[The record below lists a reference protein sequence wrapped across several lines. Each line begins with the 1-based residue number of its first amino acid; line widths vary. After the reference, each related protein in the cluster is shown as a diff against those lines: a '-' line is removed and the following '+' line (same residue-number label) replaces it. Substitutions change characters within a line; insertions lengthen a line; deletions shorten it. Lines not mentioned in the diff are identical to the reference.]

1 MTDFAGQPAG
11 GIALDSVTVEIDG
24 AAILREVSLRVE
36 PGEQVAFLGPSGAG
50 KTTLLRLL
58 NGMIAPT
65 RGRVEVGGRDL
76 AALSPRELRRL
87 RASVGFVHQDLRL
100 VPNLRVSQNVLSGR
114 LGRQSLPGSLR
125 MFLRP
130 RGEDLERAH
139 ELLGRVG
146 IPEKIFQRT
155 DRLSGGEAQRVA
167 IARALVQD
175 PALLV
180 ADEPVAS
187 VDPARAREVI
197 GLLTSLS
204 TQDGLTLCV
213 SLHDPD
219 LVREFFPRVI
229 GLRAGAVVFD
239 GPAAGLTPD
248 HLRDL
253 YALEADDGL

>member
-1 MTDFAGQPAG
+1 MRQAAG
-11 GIALDSVTVEIDG
+11 GVALDSVTVEIDG
-24 AAILREVSLRVE
+24 AAILREVSLRIE
-36 PGEQVAFLGPSGAG
+36 PGEQVAILGPSGAG

-65 RGRVEVGGRDL
+65 GGRVEIGGRDL
-76 AALSPRELRRL
+76 ARLAPRELRRL

-100 VPNLRVSQNVLSGR
+100 VPNLRVGQNVLSGR
-114 LGRQSLPGSLR
+114 LGRQSLLASLR

-139 ELLGRVG
+139 ELLQRVG

-167 IARALVQD
+167 IARALVQE

-197 GLLTSLS
+197 DLLTSLCA
-204 TQDGLTLCV
+204 QDGLTLCV
-213 SLHDPD
+213 SLHDPV
-219 LVREFFPRVI
+219 LVRASFPRVI
-229 GLRAGAVVFD
+229 GMRRGAIVFD
-239 GPAAGLTPD
+239 GPTADLTPGR
-248 HLRDL
+248 LQDL
-253 YALEADDGL
+253 YSLEADDGL